1 MTSNDNMQWLVIS
14 DLDGTL
20 LNHDSYA
27 LDGALP
33 AIRLLKE
40 KQIPIIFNTSKTWAE
55 TLSIRQAL
63 DIHDPFIVENG
74 SCIYCPKILFTNA
87 PPAAESRDSFW
98 ATTIGQS
105 IRDIR
110 AILNSIDTPHT
121 HYTRLS
127 DCTIDEAVS
136 LTGLNPE
143 QARQAVNREFSEPLI
158 WHEDEV
164 ALTKFKQQLSVHR
177 LTTLRGGRFLHV
189 LGECDKGLAAR
200 LLTQYYPVPVSTIVL
215 GDSPNDVAMLKMAD
229 ISIIIRS
236 PSSHLLSDLVEA
248 DIHTTAVAPAGWTE
262 GIKKALSKTGQNQ
275 GIKNE

>member
-1 MTSNDNMQWLVIS
+1 MTANDMQWLVIS

-27 LDGALP
+27 VDEALP

-74 SCIYCPKILFTNA
+74 SCIYCPKIQFTDA
-87 PPAAESRDSFW
+87 PPTAVSRDAYW

-105 IRDIR
+105 IGDIR
-110 AILNSIDTPHT
+110 AILNSIDTPQT

-136 LTGLNPE
+136 LTGLSPE
-143 QARQAVNREFSEPLI
+143 QACQAVDREFSEPLI
-158 WHEDEV
+158 WHKDEV
-164 ALTKFKQQLSVHR
+164 ALAEFKHQLSTHK
-177 LTTLRGGRFLHV
+177 LTTLKGGRFLHV

-200 LLTQYYPVPVSTIVL
+200 LLKQYYPVPVSTIVL
-215 GDSPNDVAMLKMAD
+215 GDSPNDTAMLDMAD
-229 ISIIIRS
+229 ISIIVRS

-248 DIHTTAVAPAGWTE
+248 DIQTTAVAPAGWTE

-275 GIKNE
+275 DINDE